1 MLAQLRATV
10 TISAIMPDLG
20 GQTVEHRVSVQGDT
34 QEELR
39 RFALR
44 KFRQAY
50 PHAER
55 PTIQKLELI
64 AD

>member
-1 MLAQLRATV
+1 MLSHLRAVV
-10 TISAIMPDLG
+10 TIGAIMPDLG
-20 GQTVEHRVSVQGDT
+20 GQAVEHRVSVQGDT

-50 PHAER
+50 PHAEGATVR
-55 PTIQKLELI
+55 KVDVA